1 MFLWMVMNMT
11 GYPETASPPAAKS
24 FGRLAI
30 AVVLAAI
37 VIGASI
43 FTSSY
48 FFIGNRTVTSTDVE
62 TTTIT
67 ASATET
73 QMLSCTG
80 DQQVWNSTSSTD
92 ANDVPVLLMRP
103 DSTGFICITYRSFWA
118 GNASQFAHQ
127 FFVNGTFDFGLL
139 IGKEHCSALSG
150 GTGCITILSRSFIIG
165 AFPSSIRPTVDT
177 DYVTVVYAVTA
188 RSNSTG
194 FYDDSAPYGYCQSM
208 PMAVGYSASQVNASD
223 FAPPTLA
230 PCPFLPFAPFS
241 VSIVGMNST
250 YIRFDSA

>member
-1 MFLWMVMNMT
+1 MM
-11 GYPETASPPAAKS
+11 GYSEMAPPPAPKS

-37 VIGASI
+37 VIGASV
-43 FTSSY
+43 FASSY

-67 ASATET
+67 VSATET
-73 QMLSCTG
+73 QMVSCSG
-80 DQQVWNSTSSTD
+80 DHQVWSSTSSND
-92 ANDVPVLLMRP
+92 ANSVPVLLMRP
-103 DSTGFICITYRSFWA
+103 DSTGLICITYRSVWA
-118 GNASQFAHQ
+118 GNASQYAQQ

-139 IGKEHCSALSG
+139 IGKEHCTVLNG
-150 GTGCITILSRSFIIG
+150 GSGCITILSRSFITG

-188 RSNSTG
+188 MSNSTG
-194 FYDDSAPYGYCQSM
+194 FYDDSAPYGYCQNM

-230 PCPFLPFAPFS
+230 PCPFLPFTPFS

-250 YIRFDSA
+250 YVRFDSA